1 MTAPAAAFPA
11 PRVLAD
17 LIPGSGSRAASAARE
32 AVLVGGG
39 AALTGA
45 SAQIAITIP
54 QITPV
59 PFVLTTFTVLLLGA
73 AYGPLRA
80 GATMLVYLAA
90 GVAGV
95 PWFTEGGSGAGFPS
109 FGYILGFL
117 AAAVLVG
124 WLAKRGADRSFLNTV
139 GLMVMANLVIY
150 AFGAPYLA
158 WSLGLDVATTIE
170 QGVSPFMIGD
180 FIKLFAAAA
189 LLPAAWWAVGRLR
202 RQD

>member
-1 MTAPAAAFPA
+1 MAAPAAALPA

-17 LIPGSGSRAASAARE
+17 LIPGAGSRAATVARE
-32 AVLVGGG
+32 AVLVLGG

-45 SAQIAITIP
+45 SAQVAITIP

-80 GATMLVYLAA
+80 GATMALYLAA
-90 GVAGV
+90 GMAGV
-95 PWFTEGGSGAGFPS
+95 PWFTEGGSGFGFPS
-109 FGYILGFL
+109 FGYIIGFL
-117 AAAVLVG
+117 VAAVLVG
-124 WLAKRGADRSFLNTV
+124 WLAKRGADRTFLNTV
-139 GLMVMANLVIY
+139 GLMVMANLVMY

-158 WSLGLDVATTIE
+158 WSLGLDTATTIE
-170 QGVSPFMIGD
+170 MGISPFMIGD

-189 LLPAAWWAVGRLR
+189 VLPGAWWAVNRFR
-202 RQD
+202 RQH

>member
-1 MTAPAAAFPA
+1 MAAPAAALPA

-17 LIPGSGSRAASAARE
+17 LIPGAGSRAATIARE
-32 AVLVGGG
+32 AVLVLGG

-45 SAQIAITIP
+45 SAQVAITIP

-80 GATMLVYLAA
+80 GATMTLYLVA
-90 GVAGV
+90 GMAGV
-95 PWFTEGGSGAGFPS
+95 PWFTEGGSGYGFPS
-109 FGYILGFL
+109 FGYIIGFL
-117 AAAVLVG
+117 VAAVLVG
-124 WLAKRGADRSFLNTV
+124 WLAQRGADRTFLNTV
-139 GLMVMANLVIY
+139 GLMVMANLVMY

-158 WSLGLDVATTIE
+158 WSLGLDTATTIE
-170 QGVSPFMIGD
+170 QGISPFMIGD

-189 LLPAAWWAVGRLR
+189 VLPGAWWAVNRFR
-202 RQD
+202 RQH